1 MIKSIQLAT
10 IQACTA
16 LGKTKFEQ
24 MVVILYFSQIM
35 KKDDNNN
42 KFPTFIFTSVIF
54 YNWGRGQSQH
64 VEKNA
69 AGDEIYIPS
78 EV

>member
-1 MIKSIQLAT
+1 
-10 IQACTA
+10 
-16 LGKTKFEQ
+16 